1 MATCA
6 SCGTE
11 LPAEARFCP
20 GCGAPAEAPPVSAAE
35 ERKLATVLFADLV
48 GSTEL
53 GEQDPERTRVLLDRF
68 YDAMAA
74 EIGDAG
80 GTVEKF
86 AGDAVMAAFGA
97 PAALEDHAERAL
109 HAALSMQRRLEA
121 PLQLRI
127 GVNTGEV
134 VVGRPREGS
143 SFVTGDAV
151 NVAARLEQA
160 ALPGEILVGERTVS
174 AARGAFEF
182 DEPRTVEVK
191 GKSSGVVCRRVVRAL
206 TLMRPRGVGGLH
218 EAFVGRD
225 TEIELLRATY
235 RRVVDREEPHL
246 VTIMGD
252 AGVGK
257 TRLIRELWQLL
268 AEESPEPM
276 RRTGRCLSYGHGITY
291 WPLAEILKEHL
302 WILDTDS
309 PETVLERLSGRE
321 ILGLALG
328 LDVAA
333 DLHPL
338 AARERLHEA
347 ATEFLDALTAER
359 PVVMLVEDLHWAE
372 EELLDL
378 LDRLL
383 LDVRGPLFLIGTSRP
398 EILDTRPAWGGG
410 RRNASLLGLEPLSER
425 QTAQLVSELLAA
437 KLPDRVCEALVE
449 RAGGNPFFVEEVV
462 GTLIDRGLLARSNGT
477 WTARELPEG
486 FEIPDSVQAVLAARI
501 DLLPP
506 AEKAALQAAAVI
518 GRTFWAGPV
527 RELLDGA
534 EPDFGLLEERDFI
547 RRRSGSSMLGEREFA
562 IKHALT
568 REVAYASLPKA
579 RRARL
584 HAAFARWMERAGEA
598 RDEYA
603 ALLGH
608 HYAAAVNPEDADLAW
623 TGEEAELERLRENAL
638 IWLERAGDLAGGR
651 YEIDDALALFHRA
664 LELGPDEA
672 KESELWRK
680 IGQANALKFDGE
692 AFWTAMQ
699 NSLKTCLDRET
710 CAETYSWLA
719 FHTTARSGMWK
730 RRPDRELVEG
740 WIEQA
745 LELAPPESPARAR
758 ALISSCYWSHT
769 KSQALPA
776 EASAIANRIGDLD
789 LRSYALEARAVA
801 AFANQQY
808 PEALSWEQR
817 RFDLLDQITD
827 PDHLHDL
834 YCAMIPVCIANANF
848 GEARRI
854 AHANEEL
861 CSTLSAHHRLHG
873 VGILME
879 VYELTGEWDRVRELL
894 PDLRERVRLNLATP
908 CIRNSRSLLIGAVA
922 SAYLD
927 DEQQSRALEEEAND
941 LGMEGYEEVLSG
953 PLIRLAL
960 ARGDLESV
968 ERMVADP
975 LGMLRQ
981 TWFFPSGWAARL
993 EALVALEEKAR
1004 VEGESQYFLKPE
1016 SYFEPFVLRA
1026 LGQVREDDELIRQA
1040 LERFEAMGLDWHAE
1054 QTRALLTPA

>member
-20 GCGAPAEAPPVSAAE
+20 ACGAPVEASAPTSE

-53 GEQDPERTRVLLDRF
+53 GEQDPERTRAVLDRF
-68 YDAMAA
+68 YDAMAS
-74 EIGDAG
+74 EIEAAG

-109 HAALSMQRRLEA
+109 HAGLAMLRRLEP
-121 PLQLRI
+121 PLELRI

-134 VVGRPREGS
+134 VVGRAREGS

-160 ALPGEILVGERTVS
+160 ALPGEILAGERTVS

-182 DEPRTVEVK
+182 DEPRTIEAK
-191 GKSSGVVCRRVVRAL
+191 GKSNGVVCRRVVRAL

-218 EAFVGRD
+218 KAFVGRD
-225 TEIELLRATY
+225 AEIELLRATY

-257 TRLIRELWQLL
+257 TRLVRELWQLL
-268 AEESPEPM
+268 GDESPEPM

-291 WPLAEILKEHL
+291 WPLAEILKEHF
-302 WILDTDS
+302 WILEGDS
-309 PETVLERLSGRE
+309 PETVLERLRGRE

-328 LDVAA
+328 LDVTA

-347 ATEFLDALTAER
+347 ASEFLDELTAER

-383 LDVRGPLFLIGTSRP
+383 LEVSGPLFLLGTSRP

-437 KLPDRVCEALVE
+437 KLPERVCEALVE

-462 GTLIDRGLLARSNGT
+462 GTLIDRGLLERSNGS

-501 DLLPP
+501 DLLP
-506 AEKAALQAAAVI
+506 AVEKAALQAAAVI
-518 GRTFWAGPV
+518 GRTFWVGPV

-584 HAAFARWMERAGEA
+584 HARFADWIQRAGES
-598 RDEYA
+598 RDDHA

-608 HYAAAVNPEDADLAW
+608 HYAEAVRPEDADLAW
-623 TGEEAELERLRENAL
+623 DGQEHELQTLQQKAL
-638 IWLERAGDLAGGR
+638 HWLERAGDLAAGR
-651 YEIDDALALFHRA
+651 YEIDDALTLFHRA

-672 KESELWRK
+672 KESELWRN

-692 AFWTAMQ
+692 AFWMAMQ
-699 NSLKTCLDRET
+699 NSLKTCLDRAT
-710 CAETYSWLA
+710 CGDTYSWLA
-719 FHTTARSGMWK
+719 FQTSIRSGMWK
-730 RRPDRELVEG
+730 RRPEKELVDG
-740 WIEQA
+740 WVEQA
-745 LELAPPESPARAR
+745 LELSEPEGPARAR
-758 ALISSCYWSHT
+758 ALLSRCYWDRH
-769 KSQALPA
+769 KSATLAA
-776 EASAIANRIGDLD
+776 EASALAERLGDPE
-789 LRSYALEARAVA
+789 LRSYAWDARAVA
-801 AFANQQY
+801 AYASRNY
-808 PEALSWEQR
+808 AEARSWSER
-817 RFDLLDQITD
+817 RFELLDEITD

-834 YCAMIPVCIANANF
+834 YQTTVPICIANGAF
-848 GEARRI
+848 GEARRL
-854 AHANEEL
+854 AEL
-861 CSTLSAHHRLHG
+861 SDEICATLSAHHRLHG
-873 VGILME
+873 IAGKLE
-879 VYELTGEWDRVRELL
+879 VYELTGEWDEVRNVLPETRQRVGA
-894 PDLRERVRLNLATP
+894 NLATP
-908 CIRNSRSLLIGAVA
+908 CVRNARSLLISAVA
-922 SAYLD
+922 SRYSGDVAAAR
-927 DEQQSRALEEEAND
+927 SLEREAAA
-941 LGMEGYEEVLSG
+941 LGMEGYEEVLAG
-953 PLIRLAL
+953 PQIRLAL
-960 ARGDLESV
+960 LDGDLGTV
-968 ERMVADP
+968 EEIVANP
-975 LGMLRQ
+975 LGMIRQ
-981 TWFFPSGWAARL
+981 TWFFASAWAARL
-993 EALVALEEKAR
+993 EAFVALGEHRRIEEEA
-1004 VEGESQYFLKPE
+1004 VPFLKPGT
-1016 SYFEPFVLRA
+1016 YFEPFVLRA
-1026 LGQVREDDELIRQA
+1026 LGQVREEDELIPQA